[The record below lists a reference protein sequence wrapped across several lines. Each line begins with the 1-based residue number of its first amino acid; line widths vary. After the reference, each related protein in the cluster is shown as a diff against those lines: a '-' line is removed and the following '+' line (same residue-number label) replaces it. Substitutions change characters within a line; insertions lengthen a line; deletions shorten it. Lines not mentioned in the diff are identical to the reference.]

1 MARARRP
8 RNSGACLLPA
18 RGKKRC
24 VSLTLATHGEP
35 VSAASRRHGFCLWAK
50 DVSLAVRRKTGAHSR
65 SCVEQ
70 LRHEHQVTTLV
81 LGALEAAAARL
92 AQGADA
98 VADLLACLDF
108 LVSFV
113 GGVHERRE
121 EEGLFPLLAR
131 HGLGPERGPIG
142 VLRAEHER
150 GRRLL
155 GAIRETVSRGAGL
168 PVGAAGAYAAQM
180 RAHFAREDAVLLPL
194 AAEVLSAEDEE
205 TAARVGRQ
213 IEAEAGGTAAI
224 EALERAA
231 AALGRAAW
239 VGGGRGGRAA
249 PSWCA
254 ADIMRTGVP
263 AVQPGDSLARAFALM
278 ESVGV
283 RELPVVGAG
292 RVVGIVT
299 RGDLEPYVGHF
310 EWTTVRPAMSRDPLT
325 VGPETAVAV
334 VAQMLFERG
343 YNALPVVDGEGA
355 LLGMVSRRDLLRLLA
370 GGRSARR
377 GRLA

>member
-1 MARARRP
+1 
-8 RNSGACLLPA
+8 
-18 RGKKRC
+18 
-24 VSLTLATHGEP
+24 VSLAAATHGEP
-35 VSAASRRHGFCLWAK
+35 ASAASRRHGFCLWAK
-50 DVSLAVRRKTGAHSR
+50 DVSLAVRRKTGAHPR

-70 LRHEHQVTTLV
+70 LRHEHEVATLV
-81 LGALEAAAARL
+81 LAALEAAAART
-92 AQGADA
+92 ARGGDA

-108 LVSFV
+108 LGSFV

-131 HGLGPERGPIG
+131 HGLGAQRGPISA
-142 VLRAEHER
+142 LRADHER

-155 GAIRETVSRGAGL
+155 GAIRETVGRGTAPPL
-168 PVGAAGAYAAQM
+168 GAAGAYAAQM

-194 AAEVLSAEDEE
+194 AAQVLSAEDEE
-205 TAARVGRQ
+205 AASRVGRQ
-213 IEAEAGGTAAI
+213 IEAEAGGPAAI

-231 AALGRAAW
+231 VALGRAARAR
-239 VGGGRGGRAA
+239 GGRGGGAA
-249 PSWCA
+249 PAWCV
-254 ADIMRTGVP
+254 ADIMRAGVP
-263 AVQPGDSLARAFALM
+263 AVQPGDSLARVVALM

-283 RELPVVGAG
+283 RELPVVAAG

-325 VGPETAVAV
+325 VTPDTAVVV

-355 LLGMVSRRDLLRLLA
+355 LRGMVSRRDLLRLLA
-370 GGRSARR
+370 GAGSARR
-377 GRLA
+377 GRMA

>member
-1 MARARRP
+1 MARARLP

-18 RGKKRC
+18 GGKKRR
-24 VSLTLATHGEP
+24 VSLTVATHGEP
-35 VSAASRRHGFCLWAK
+35 AAAASRRHGFCFWAK
-50 DVSLAVRRKTGAHSR
+50 DVSLAVRRKTGAHPR

-70 LRHEHQVTTLV
+70 LRHEHQITRLV
-81 LGALEAAAARL
+81 LGALEATAARL
-92 AQGADA
+92 ARGADA

-108 LVSFV
+108 LGSFV

-131 HGLGPERGPIG
+131 HGLGAERGPIG

-155 GAIRETVSRGAGL
+155 GAIRETVSRGAAPPL
-168 PVGAAGAYAAQM
+168 GAAGAYAAQM

-205 TAARVGRQ
+205 AAARVGQQ

-231 AALGRAAW
+231 AALGRAARAR
-239 VGGGRGGRAA
+239 GGRGGGAA

-263 AVQPGDSLARAFALM
+263 AVQPDDSLARVLVLM

-283 RELPVVGAG
+283 RELPVVAAG
-292 RVVGIVT
+292 RVIGIVT

-310 EWTTVRPAMSRDPLT
+310 EWTTVRPAMSRNPLT
-325 VGPETAVAV
+325 ATPDTAVAV

-343 YNALPVVDGEGA
+343 YNALPVVDGQGA
-355 LLGMVSRRDLLRLLA
+355 LLGMVSRRDLLQLLA

-377 GRLA
+377 GRMS